1 VSDSDS
7 GEAGVRDDRNVP
19 ALREVRDQYVNRTAP
34 PASTLV
40 QVSRLPRDNV
50 LLEVEAVAAV
60 RGDSGR

>member
-1 VSDSDS
+1 VLDV
-7 GEAGVRDDRNVP
+7 ANIA

-40 QVSRLPRDNV
+40 EVRRLFRDDV

-60 RGDSGR
+60 GPR